1 MHKDFKIDSNILEY
15 ISKKFNVN
23 LNDIQI
29 FKKYFEKECQ
39 NIVESQYLAHIIRL
53 FEILIRKKTKNPLF
67 IILLKPFIDEKLN
80 YFGQI
85 EHIKGKFAK
94 ISYPKY
100 DNTKDNK
107 EYIRQIRVI
116 IAHELG
122 HLFISEL
129 LDKNAQDFTSHP
141 YSSIFGILTIIE
153 KNRFYED
160 NAKNYNH
167 NSCNHII
174 DDFYSLPK

>member
-39 NIVESQYLAHIIRL
+39 NIVESQYLVHIIRL

-67 IILLKPFIDEKLN
+67 IILLKPFMDEKLN

-85 EHIKGKFAK
+85 EHIKKNLQ
-94 ISYPKY
+94 KY
-100 DNTKDNK
+100 HTLN
-107 EYIRQIRVI
+107 I
-116 IAHELG
+116 IILKT
-122 HLFISEL
+122 I
-129 LDKNAQDFTSHP
+129 K
-141 YSSIFGILTIIE
+141 SI
-153 KNRFYED
+153 
-160 NAKNYNH
+160 
-167 NSCNHII
+167 
-174 DDFYSLPK
+174 